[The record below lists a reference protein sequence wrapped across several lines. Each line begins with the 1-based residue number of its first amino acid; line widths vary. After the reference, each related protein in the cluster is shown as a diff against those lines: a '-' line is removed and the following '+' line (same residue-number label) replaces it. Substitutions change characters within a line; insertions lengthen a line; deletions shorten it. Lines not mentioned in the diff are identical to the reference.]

1 MPSRLLKRAHLLRWR
16 PRSHAQRTGSTPR
29 VRPSGAASHLDPFE
43 QPANQGGSLM
53 KRIAAAL
60 IGCVLM
66 VWGAAGLAQDKAL
79 KKVVFAVTTKDI
91 SVGHSAHS
99 SLPQALGYWKEEGL
113 DVTVTSVEGSVAG
126 MQQLAAGNLQIVS
139 LGPEEIVIG
148 REKGVKIKGF
158 YVQARETIYR
168 IVVAADSPLQKL
180 ADLKGKTIGVPAL
193 ASGSVPFAK
202 ALVASVGLDP
212 EKDVKILAV
221 GVGAP
226 GRLALQQKTVDCL
239 ALWDTLQASIE
250 NSGMQLRRLDS
261 PLIQEMLGQTL
272 ATRDDQVTES
282 AAILVAFAR
291 GVAKATVFGLANP
304 EAAIRIHWKIYPETK
319 PQTGDEAKALKDALN
334 VFNAGFSLQRVDNRA
349 DPRFGIG
356 TPAQWE
362 KLKSIFK
369 EYKFVEGTVP
379 AADLYTPALID
390 QINKFDRAAIVAQ
403 AKAY

>member
-1 MPSRLLKRAHLLRWR
+1 MGVLLA
-16 PRSHAQRTGSTPR
+16 
-29 VRPSGAASHLDPFE
+29 
-43 QPANQGGSLM
+43 
-53 KRIAAAL
+53 I
-60 IGCVLM
+60 
-66 VWGAAGLAQDKAL
+66 WGAAGLAQDKPL

-113 DVTVTSVEGSVAG
+113 DVMVTSVEGSAAG

-168 IVVAADSPLQKL
+168 LVVPADSPLQKV
-180 ADLKGKTIGVPAL
+180 ADLKGKTIGVPSL

-202 ALVASVGLDP
+202 ALVASVGIDP

-250 NSGMQLRRLDS
+250 NSGMQLRRLDL
-261 PLIQEMLGQTL
+261 PMVHEMLGQTL
-272 ATRDDQVTES
+272 ATRDDQVTENT
-282 AAILVAFAR
+282 AMLVGFAR
-291 GVAKATVFGLANP
+291 GVAKATVFALANP
-304 EAAIRIHWKIYPETK
+304 EAAVRIHWKVYPETK

-334 VFNAGFSLQRVDNRA
+334 VFNARFMLQRVDNRP

-356 TPAQWE
+356 TLAQWE

-369 EYKFVEGTVP
+369 DQKVIEGTVP
-379 AADLYTPALID
+379 AADLYSAALVD

-403 AKAY
+403 AKAYKP

>member
-1 MPSRLLKRAHLLRWR
+1 
-16 PRSHAQRTGSTPR
+16 
-29 VRPSGAASHLDPFE
+29 
-43 QPANQGGSLM
+43 M
-53 KRIAAAL
+53 KRFVATAVVGAL
-60 IGCVLM
+60 LVMG
-66 VWGAAGLAQDKAL
+66 GAAGLAQDKPL

-99 SLPQALGYWKEEGL
+99 SLPQVLGYWREEGL
-113 DVTVTSVEGSVAG
+113 EVTVTSVEGSVAG
-126 MQQLAAGNLQIVS
+126 MQQLAAGNLQVVS

-148 REKGVKIKGF
+148 REKGIKIKCF

-168 IVVAADSPLQKL
+168 IVVPADSPIQKI

-202 ALVASVGLDP
+202 ALVASVGVDP

-226 GRLALQQKTVDCL
+226 GRLALQQKQVDCL

-250 NSGMQLRRLDS
+250 NSGMPLRRLDL
-261 PLIQEMLGQTL
+261 PMVHEMLGQTL
-272 ATRDDQVTES
+272 ATRDETVTEN
-282 AAILVAFAR
+282 AAMLVGFAR
-291 GVAKATVFGLANP
+291 GIAKATVFGLANP
-304 EAAIRIHWKIYPETK
+304 EAAVRIHWKMYPQTK
-319 PQTGDEAKALKDALN
+319 PQTGDEAKALKDAMN
-334 VFNAGFSLQRVDNRA
+334 VFEARFTLQRVDNRP

-362 KLKSIFK
+362 KLQSIFK
-369 EYKFVEGTVP
+369 EQKFIEGTVP
-379 AADLYTPALID
+379 PADLYTSALVD

-403 AKAY
+403 AKSYKP

>member
-1 MPSRLLKRAHLLRWR
+1 MRRFTIGAVIMGALLA
-16 PRSHAQRTGSTPR
+16 
-29 VRPSGAASHLDPFE
+29 
-43 QPANQGGSLM
+43 
-53 KRIAAAL
+53 I
-60 IGCVLM
+60 
-66 VWGAAGLAQDKAL
+66 WGAAGLAQDKPL

-113 DVTVTSVEGSVAG
+113 DVTVTSVEGSAAG

-168 IVVAADSPLQKL
+168 LVVPADSPLQKL

-193 ASGSVPFAK
+193 ASGSVPFAQ
-202 ALVASVGLDP
+202 ALVASVGIDP

-272 ATRDDQVTES
+272 ATRDDQVTEN
-282 AAILVAFAR
+282 AAMLVGFAR
-291 GVAKATVFGLANP
+291 GIAKATVFGLANP
-304 EAAIRIHWKIYPETK
+304 EAAVRIHWRMYPETK
-319 PQTGDEAKALKDALN
+319 PQTGDDAKAMKDALN
-334 VFNAGFSLQRVDNRA
+334 VFNARFSLQRVDNRS
-349 DPRFGIG
+349 DPRFGVG
-356 TPAQWE
+356 SSAQWE

-369 EYKFVEGTVP
+369 EYKFIEGTVP
-379 AADLYTPALID
+379 AADLYTAALID

-403 AKAY
+403 AKAYKP

>member
-1 MPSRLLKRAHLLRWR
+1 MGVLLA
-16 PRSHAQRTGSTPR
+16 
-29 VRPSGAASHLDPFE
+29 
-43 QPANQGGSLM
+43 
-53 KRIAAAL
+53 I
-60 IGCVLM
+60 
-66 VWGAAGLAQDKAL
+66 WGAAGLAQDKPL

-99 SLPQALGYWKEEGL
+99 SVPQALGYWKEEGL
-113 DVTVTSVEGSVAG
+113 DVEVTSVEGSAAG

-168 IVVAADSPLQKL
+168 LVVPADSPLQKV
-180 ADLKGKTIGVPAL
+180 ADLKGKTLGVPSL

-202 ALVASVGLDP
+202 ALVASVGIDP
-212 EKDVKILAV
+212 EKDLKILAV

-250 NSGMQLRRLDS
+250 NSGMALRRLDL
-261 PLIQEMLGQTL
+261 PMVHEMLGQTL
-272 ATRDDQVTES
+272 ATRDDQVTEN
-282 AAILVAFAR
+282 AAMLVGFAR
-291 GVAKATVFGLANP
+291 GIAKATVFGLANP
-304 EAAIRIHWKIYPETK
+304 EAAVRIHWKMYPQTK

-334 VFNAGFSLQRVDNRA
+334 VFNARFMLQRVDNRP
-349 DPRFGIG
+349 DTRFGIG
-356 TPAQWE
+356 TLAQWE

-369 EYKFVEGTVP
+369 DQRFIEGTVP
-379 AADLYTPALID
+379 AADLYSAALVD

-403 AKAY
+403 AKAYKP

>member
-1 MPSRLLKRAHLLRWR
+1 
-16 PRSHAQRTGSTPR
+16 
-29 VRPSGAASHLDPFE
+29 
-43 QPANQGGSLM
+43 M
-53 KRIAAAL
+53 KRIVTGL
-60 IGCVLM
+60 GIMGVLLAI
-66 VWGAAGLAQDKAL
+66 WGAAGLAQDKPL

-226 GRLALQQKTVDCL
+226 GRLALQQRLRPEDGRL
-239 ALWDTLQASIE
+239 LRIGHGARLHEALTRVGVHDGSWVQKRRRDRRMLHHVVNASKCVLVGDLLPHRE
-250 NSGMQLRRLDS
+250 HSRFLRH
-261 PLIQEMLGQTL
+261 PNG
-272 ATRDDQVTES
+272 A
-282 AAILVAFAR
+282 
-291 GVAKATVFGLANP
+291 P
-304 EAAIRIHWKIYPETK
+304 H
-319 PQTGDEAKALKDALN
+319 
-334 VFNAGFSLQRVDNRA
+334 
-349 DPRFGIG
+349 
-356 TPAQWE
+356 
-362 KLKSIFK
+362 
-369 EYKFVEGTVP
+369 
-379 AADLYTPALID
+379 
-390 QINKFDRAAIVAQ
+390 
-403 AKAY
+403 

>member
-1 MPSRLLKRAHLLRWR
+1 
-16 PRSHAQRTGSTPR
+16 
-29 VRPSGAASHLDPFE
+29 
-43 QPANQGGSLM
+43 M
-53 KRIAAAL
+53 KRIGTGLA
-60 IGCVLM
+60 IVGVLLAI
-66 VWGAAGLAQDKAL
+66 WGAAGLAQDKPL

-113 DVTVTSVEGSVAG
+113 DVTVTSVEGSAAG

-180 ADLKGKTIGVPAL
+180 TDLKGKTIGVPAL

-261 PLIQEMLGQTL
+261 SLIQEMLGQTL
-272 ATRDDQVTES
+272 ATRDDQVTEN
-282 AAILVAFAR
+282 AAILIGFAR

-304 EAAIRIHWKIYPETK
+304 EAAIRIHWKMYPETK
-319 PQTGDEAKALKDALN
+319 PQTGDDAKALKDALN
-334 VFNAGFSLQRVDNRA
+334 VFNARFSLQRVDNRA

-379 AADLYTPALID
+379 AADLYTPVLID
-390 QINKFDRAAIVAQ
+390 QINKFDRAAVVAQ
-403 AKAY
+403 AKAYKP

>member
-1 MPSRLLKRAHLLRWR
+1 
-16 PRSHAQRTGSTPR
+16 
-29 VRPSGAASHLDPFE
+29 
-43 QPANQGGSLM
+43 M
-53 KRIAAAL
+53 KRIVTGLA
-60 IGCVLM
+60 IMGVLLAI
-66 VWGAAGLAQDKAL
+66 WGAAGLAQDKPL

-272 ATRDDQVTES
+272 ATRDDQVTEN
-282 AAILVAFAR
+282 AAILIGFAR

-304 EAAIRIHWKIYPETK
+304 EAAIRIHWKMYPETK

-334 VFNAGFSLQRVDNRA
+334 VFNARFSLQRVDNRA

-390 QINKFDRAAIVAQ
+390 QINKFDRAAVVAQ
-403 AKAY
+403 AKAYKP

>member
-1 MPSRLLKRAHLLRWR
+1 MKRIVTAVAILGIVLALWEAA
-16 PRSHAQRTGSTPR
+16 SHAQ
-29 VRPSGAASHLDPFE
+29 
-43 QPANQGGSLM
+43 
-53 KRIAAAL
+53 
-60 IGCVLM
+60 
-66 VWGAAGLAQDKAL
+66 DKPL

-113 DVTVTSVEGSVAG
+113 DVTVTSVEGSAAG

-148 REKGVKIKGF
+148 REKGIKIKGF

-168 IVVAADSPLQKL
+168 LVVPSDSPLQKV
-180 ADLKGKTIGVPAL
+180 ADLKGKTIGVPSL

-202 ALVASVGLDP
+202 ALVASAGLDP
-212 EKDVKILAV
+212 EKDIKIVAV

-239 ALWDTLQASIE
+239 AMWDTLQASIE
-250 NSGMQLRRLDS
+250 NSGMQVRRLDL
-261 PLIQEMLGQTL
+261 PLVHEMLGQTL
-272 ATRDDQVTES
+272 ATRDDQVTEN
-282 AAILVAFAR
+282 AAVLVGFAR
-291 GVAKATVFGLANP
+291 GIAKATVFGLANP
-304 EAAIRIHWKIYPETK
+304 EAAVRIHWKMYPETK

-334 VFNAGFSLQRVDNRA
+334 VFNARFMLQRVDNRP

-356 TPAQWE
+356 TLAQWTT
-362 KLKSIFK
+362 LQNIFK
-369 EYKFVEGTVP
+369 EQKLIEGTVP
-379 AADLYTPALID
+379 PADLYSAALVD

-403 AKAY
+403 AKGYKP

>member
-1 MPSRLLKRAHLLRWR
+1 MRRFTIGAVIMGALLA
-16 PRSHAQRTGSTPR
+16 
-29 VRPSGAASHLDPFE
+29 
-43 QPANQGGSLM
+43 
-53 KRIAAAL
+53 I
-60 IGCVLM
+60 
-66 VWGAAGLAQDKAL
+66 WGAAGLAQDKPL
-79 KKVVFAVTTKDI
+79 KKAVFAVTTKDI

-113 DVTVTSVEGSVAG
+113 DVTVTSVEGSAAG

-168 IVVAADSPLQKL
+168 LVVPADSPLQKL

-202 ALVASVGLDP
+202 ALVASVGIDP

-272 ATRDDQVTES
+272 ATRDDQVTEN
-282 AAILVAFAR
+282 AAMLVGFAR
-291 GVAKATVFGLANP
+291 GIAKATVFGLANP
-304 EAAIRIHWKIYPETK
+304 EAAVRIHWRMYPETK
-319 PQTGDEAKALKDALN
+319 PQTGDDAKAMKDALN
-334 VFNAGFSLQRVDNRA
+334 VFNARFSLQRVDNRS
-349 DPRFGIG
+349 DPRFGVG
-356 TPAQWE
+356 SSAQWE

-369 EYKFVEGTVP
+369 EYKFIEGTVP
-379 AADLYTPALID
+379 AADLYTAALID

-403 AKAY
+403 AKAYKP

>member
-1 MPSRLLKRAHLLRWR
+1 
-16 PRSHAQRTGSTPR
+16 
-29 VRPSGAASHLDPFE
+29 
-43 QPANQGGSLM
+43 M
-53 KRIAAAL
+53 KRIITGAAI
-60 IGCVLM
+60 IGVLLAI
-66 VWGAAGLAQDKAL
+66 WGAAGLAQDKPL

-99 SLPQALGYWKEEGL
+99 SVPQALGYWKEEGL
-113 DVTVTSVEGSVAG
+113 DVTVTSVEGSAAG
-126 MQQLAAGNLQIVS
+126 MQQLAAGNLQVVS

-168 IVVAADSPLQKL
+168 LVVPADSPLQKV
-180 ADLKGKTIGVPAL
+180 ADLKGKTIGVPSL

-202 ALVASVGLDP
+202 ALVASVGIDP
-212 EKDVKILAV
+212 EKDLKILAV

-250 NSGMQLRRLDS
+250 NSGMALRRLDL
-261 PLIQEMLGQTL
+261 PMVHEMLGQTL
-272 ATRDDQVTES
+272 ATRDDLVTENS
-282 AAILVAFAR
+282 AMLVGFAR
-291 GVAKATVFGLANP
+291 GIAKATVFGLANP
-304 EAAIRIHWKIYPETK
+304 EAAVRIHWKMYPETK

-334 VFNAGFSLQRVDNRA
+334 VFNARFMLQRVDNRP
-349 DPRFGIG
+349 DTRFGIG
-356 TPAQWE
+356 TLAQWE

-369 EYKFVEGTVP
+369 DQKFIEGTVP
-379 AADLYTPALID
+379 AADLYSAALVD

-403 AKAY
+403 AKAYKP

>member
-1 MPSRLLKRAHLLRWR
+1 
-16 PRSHAQRTGSTPR
+16 
-29 VRPSGAASHLDPFE
+29 
-43 QPANQGGSLM
+43 M
-53 KRIAAAL
+53 KRMVTGLAIM
-60 IGCVLM
+60 GVLLAI
-66 VWGAAGLAQDKAL
+66 WGAAGLAQDKPL

-272 ATRDDQVTES
+272 ATRDDQVTEN
-282 AAILVAFAR
+282 AAILIGFAR

-319 PQTGDEAKALKDALN
+319 PQTGDEAKALKDALD
-334 VFNAGFSLQRVDNRA
+334 VFNARFSLQRVDNRA

-362 KLKSIFK
+362 KLRSIFK

-403 AKAY
+403 AKAYKP